1 MIYIF
6 TGEDITA
13 SRIKLNGQILGKTPI
28 RIEGKK
34 STAAELEIQLA
45 SSGLFDEG
53 KSFVIENFLKFK
65 PQEKLTEFVIKFEK
79 DKTTD
84 IFLWDEADMPIKVKN
99 SLKNAMVF
107 QFTFPK
113 YYYSFLDNLEPQSKR
128 TLELLSQVLK
138 TFEPEQVLY
147 GLIKRIRQLLVLKSD
162 NYQEFSEFAKMQE
175 WQISKLR
182 PQANRWSEQDL
193 KQLFVKLSTLDEKIK
208 TSGLTMPLSAHLDI
222 LLMSDLN

>member
-13 SRIKLNGQILGKTPI
+13 SRNKLNEQLRGKTPI
-28 RIEGKK
+28 RIEAKK
-34 STAAELEIQLA
+34 SSIADLDMQLS
-45 SSGLFDEG
+45 SSGLFDSS
-53 KSFVIENFLKFK
+53 KTFVIENFLKFK
-65 PQEKLTEFVIKFEK
+65 PQESLLEMIIKFEN

-84 IFLWDEADMPIKVKN
+84 IFLWDEADPSIKVKN
-99 SLKNAMVF
+99 GLKKAMMF
-107 QFTFPK
+107 QFSFPK
-113 YYYSFLDNLEPQSKR
+113 YYYSFLDNLEPKSKR
-128 TLELLSQVLK
+128 SVELLSQVLK

-147 GLIKRIRQLLVLKSD
+147 GLIRRVRQLLVLKSE

-175 WQISKLR
+175 WQIGKLR

-193 KQLFVKLSTLDEKIK
+193 KKIFTKLCALDEKIK
-208 TSGLTMPLSAHLDI
+208 TSGLTMPLSHHLDI